1 MLKRKYCM
9 FKGSSIEHDFCEE
22 EDDSGDFWSAF
33 GSWFAWWLAQR
44 NTGEPREKIFDCNT
58 QKCRMLKTL
67 IILLSLVV
75 MELLFLH

>member
-1 MLKRKYCM
+1 MLKHKYCM
-9 FKGSSIEHDFCEE
+9 FKGSSIAHDFCEE
-22 EDDSGDFWSAF
+22 DDDSG
-33 GSWFAWWLAQR
+33 GSVIDGLVAWWLAQL
-44 NTGEPREKIFDCNT
+44 NKGEPREKIFDCNT